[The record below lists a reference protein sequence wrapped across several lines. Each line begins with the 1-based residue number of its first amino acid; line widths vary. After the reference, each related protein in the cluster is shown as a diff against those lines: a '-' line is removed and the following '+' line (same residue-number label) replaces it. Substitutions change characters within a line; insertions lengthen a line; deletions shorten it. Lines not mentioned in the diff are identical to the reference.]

1 MKLNDLS
8 PNALKASMATGTAS
22 WGEWG
27 NSSKHAR
34 YVEPVKSRRR
44 CRCGCKGR
52 ETHIGMCNGVALTSG
67 CELYVRRWV
76 RAGRDALEKERGDG

>member
-1 MKLNDLS
+1 MKLNDLQ
-8 PNALKASMATGTAS
+8 PAALSAALRGGTDS

-27 NSSKHAR
+27 SANEHIR
-34 YVEPVKSRRR
+34 YAQPISSRRR

-52 ETHIGMCNGVALTSG
+52 ETHNGMCNGVTLTSG

-76 RAGRDALEKERGDG
+76 RASRNALDKERG

>member
-1 MKLNDLS
+1 MKLKELHPSALS
-8 PNALKASMATGTAS
+8 AAMRGGTDG

-27 NSSKHAR
+27 SDEEHIRYAQPFSSK
-34 YVEPVKSRRR
+34 RR

-67 CELYVRRWV
+67 CELHVMRWV
-76 RAGRDALEKERGDG
+76 RAGRKALEGGK